1 MGGVPFRRAKRHRY
15 TGEVTQ
21 LPPGRHSP
29 TFKAALLDWVGT
41 LIVPKWGPDQA
52 GPKGGAWIEW
62 ALRRLG
68 RDASLSEASRISG
81 ALNAAIGQPDVAQ
94 AMRGADASVES
105 YRAGFARWV
114 SAAGIDEALRDALYD
129 ELAQP
134 DVDLFAVDVERT
146 LATLKAAGV
155 RVAVVSDVHFDIRP
169 WFVKAG
175 LDGYVD
181 RFVLSFEHGVCKP
194 DPAIFR
200 LALDGLKVGPGEAL
214 MVGDRSAYDG
224 AAVEA
229 GIATLLLPP
238 LAQATVERLH
248 LVLASCGLRDH
259 VRP

>member
-1 MGGVPFRRAKRHRY
+1 MGGVPLRRPNRTGY
-15 TGEVTQ
+15 TGEVIE
-21 LPPGRHSP
+21 LHPGEDPP
-29 TFKAALLDWVGT
+29 TFKAVLLDWVGT
-41 LIVPKWGPDQA
+41 LIVPKWGPDHA
-52 GPKGGAWIEW
+52 GPKGGSWIEG
-62 ALRRLG
+62 ALRRLA
-68 RDASLSEASRISG
+68 RDTSPTEVRRLSA
-81 ALNAAIGQPDVAQ
+81 ALDAAIRQPEVAQ
-94 AMRGADASVES
+94 AMTGADASVES

-114 SAAGIDEALRDALYD
+114 SAADIAWSLMDALYD

-134 DVDLFAVDVERT
+134 DVDRFATDVERT
-146 LATLKAAGV
+146 LATLKTAGV

-200 LALDGLKVGPGEAL
+200 LALDALGVGPEEAL
-214 MVGDRSAYDG
+214 MVGDRSGHDG

-229 GIATLLLPP
+229 GIATLLVPP
-238 LAQATVERLH
+238 LAEATEERLH
-248 LVLASCGLRDH
+248 LVLASCGLRPH

>member
-1 MGGVPFRRAKRHRY
+1 MIELRSG
-15 TGEVTQ
+15 Q
-21 LPPGRHSP
+21 DSP
-29 TFKAALLDWVGT
+29 TFEAVLLDWVGT
-41 LIVPKWGPDQA
+41 LIVPKWGPDHA
-52 GPKGGAWIEW
+52 GPKGGSWIEG
-62 ALRRLG
+62 ALQRLA
-68 RDASLSEASRISG
+68 RDASSSEVSRISA
-81 ALNAAIGQPDVAQ
+81 ALDTAIRQPEVAQ
-94 AMRGADASVES
+94 AMKGADASVES
-105 YRAGFARWV
+105 YRAGFARWA
-114 SAAGIDEALRDALYD
+114 SAAGIDEALMGALYD
-129 ELAQP
+129 ELALP

-200 LALDGLKVGPGEAL
+200 SALDALEVGPDDAL

-229 GIATLLLPP
+229 GIATVLLPP
-238 LAQATVERLH
+238 LAEASAERLH
-248 LVLASCGLRDH
+248 LVLASCGLRPLA
-259 VRP
+259 RL

>member
-1 MGGVPFRRAKRHRY
+1 MNEQVRPGGD
-15 TGEVTQ
+15 T
-21 LPPGRHSP
+21 P
-29 TFKAALLDWVGT
+29 TFKAVLLDWVGT
-41 LIVPKWGPDQA
+41 LIVPKWGPDHA
-52 GPKGGAWIEW
+52 GPKGGSWIEG
-62 ALRRLG
+62 ALRRVG
-68 RDASLSEASRISG
+68 REASPSEVR
-81 ALNAAIGQPDVAQ
+81 ALSAALKKAIGDPEVAR
-94 AMRGADASVES
+94 AMTGADASVES
-105 YRAGFARWV
+105 YRAGFSRWTSV
-114 SAAGIDEALRDALYD
+114 AGIEEALMDALYA

-134 DVDLFAVDVERT
+134 DVDLFAVDVEPT

-155 RVAVVSDVHFDIRP
+155 RVAVVSDVHFDVRP

-200 LALDGLKVGPGEAL
+200 LALDELGVRPDEAL

-224 AAVEA
+224 AGVEA

-238 LAQATVERLH
+238 LAEATEERLH
-248 LVLASCGLRDH
+248 LVLTSCGLRQH